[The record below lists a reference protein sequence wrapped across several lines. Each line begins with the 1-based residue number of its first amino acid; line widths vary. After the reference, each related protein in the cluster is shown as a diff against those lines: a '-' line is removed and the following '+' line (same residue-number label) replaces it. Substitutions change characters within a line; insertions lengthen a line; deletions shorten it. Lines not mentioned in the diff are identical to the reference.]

1 MVKRHEVC
9 QDLLALFAPEI
20 NQLKSHVME
29 FHLWLSLAFICV
41 MGALSPGPSLAV
53 VVKNTLFG
61 GSKQGYATAISH
73 GTGVAL
79 YAALTA
85 LGIGVI
91 IVKSPM
97 LFNVIKY
104 AGAAFL
110 LYLGIKALL
119 SKKQTI
125 QLSDDNLS
133 QNAKPQTINGWRDG
147 FLIAFL
153 NPKLAI
159 FFLALFSQ
167 FVDAQAS
174 VTKKIIMVSTVGII
188 DTTWY
193 LLVAFMFSR
202 GPVLEK
208 LKRNS
213 HIIDKITGS
222 FLILLAARVVIN

>member
-1 MVKRHEVC
+1 
-9 QDLLALFAPEI
+9 
-20 NQLKSHVME
+20 
-29 FHLWLSLAFICV
+29 

-61 GSKQGYATAISH
+61 GAKQGYATAISH
-73 GTGVAL
+73 GAGVAL
-79 YAALTA
+79 YAAITA

-91 IVKSPM
+91 IVQSP
-97 LFNVIKY
+97 LIFSFIKY

-110 LYLGIKALL
+110 AYLGIKALL
-119 SKKQTI
+119 SKKQNFD
-125 QLSDDNLS
+125 LDES
-133 QNAKPQTINGWRDG
+133 NAEEDVNKQSINGWRDG

-167 FVDAQAS
+167 FVDANAS
-174 VTKKIIMVSTVGII
+174 IEQKIIMVSTVGTI
-188 DTTWY
+188 DALWY
-193 LLVAFMFSR
+193 LIVAYMFSR

>member
-1 MVKRHEVC
+1 
-9 QDLLALFAPEI
+9 
-20 NQLKSHVME
+20 ME

-73 GTGVAL
+73 GAGVAL

-85 LGIGVI
+85 LGIGVV
-91 IVKSPM
+91 IVQSPL
-97 LFNVIKY
+97 LFSFIQY

-110 LYLGIKALL
+110 VYLGIKALM
-119 SKKQTI
+119 SKKQ
-125 QLSDDNLS
+125 NLDFKEDES
-133 QNAKPQTINGWRDG
+133 TEEINKQTINGWRDG

-167 FVDAQAS
+167 FVDANAS
-174 VTKKIIMVSTVGII
+174 YQQKIIMVSTVGII
-188 DTTWY
+188 DTLWY
-193 LLVAFMFSR
+193 LIVAFMFSR

-222 FLILLAARVVIN
+222 FLILLAARIVVN

>member
-1 MVKRHEVC
+1 
-9 QDLLALFAPEI
+9 
-20 NQLKSHVME
+20 
-29 FHLWLSLAFICV
+29 

-61 GSKQGYATAISH
+61 GSKQGYVTAISH
-73 GTGVAL
+73 GLGVAL

-85 LGIGVI
+85 LGIGVV
-91 IVKSPM
+91 IVQSPI
-97 LFNVIKY
+97 LFSFIQY

-110 LYLGIKALL
+110 VYLGIKALM
-119 SKKQTI
+119 SKKQ
-125 QLSDDNLS
+125 NLDFQANES
-133 QNAKPQTINGWRDG
+133 NEEVNKQNINGWRDG

-167 FVDAQAS
+167 FVDADAS
-174 VTKKIIMVSTVGII
+174 YQQKIIMVSTVGII
-188 DTTWY
+188 DTLWY
-193 LLVAFMFSR
+193 LIVAFMFSR

-222 FLILLAARVVIN
+222 FLILLAARVIVN